1 MYDSDIRK
9 EKYFEMGKREKRTAD
24 PDYHCIYGDSTDV
37 VVRVHLSPVLR
48 NGKIQLLQDEVHD
61 TCR

>member
-37 VVRVHLSPVLR
+37 VVRVHPVSYTHLTLPTTSR
-48 NGKIQLLQDEVHD
+48 V
-61 TCR
+61 